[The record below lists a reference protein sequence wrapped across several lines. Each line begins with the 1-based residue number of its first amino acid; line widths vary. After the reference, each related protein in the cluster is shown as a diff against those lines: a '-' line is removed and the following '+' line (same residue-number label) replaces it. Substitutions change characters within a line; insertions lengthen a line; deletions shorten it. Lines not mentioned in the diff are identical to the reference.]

1 MGFQPSMFMPDEG
14 VVVDRIRAV
23 DAYDLLLTVHYAKRI
38 PSISH
43 AFGLIVDGDL
53 EGVVTFGTPP
63 SSTLLRGIA
72 GEEWAERV
80 VELNRLV
87 LRNNRK
93 HDASLLVG
101 RALRQLPRPT
111 VVVSFADTGQD
122 HVGIVY
128 QATNFWYTGLSTK
141 FVDPRVKGLEA
152 QHHTSYAHGMTNAEV
167 VEKYGADNVEWVERS
182 RKHRYITFVGARGER
197 RRFLSDLRYPI
208 LPYPKSDLTRVVGG
222 GTIEIGEVAAP

>member
-1 MGFQPSMFMPDEG
+1 MVFHLPMFVPDEG

-23 DAYDLLLTVHYAKRI
+23 DTYELLRTVHYARRV
-38 PSISH
+38 PSITH

-72 GEEWAERV
+72 GEGWAESV
-80 VELNRLV
+80 LELNRLV

-101 RALRQLPRPT
+101 RALRLLPRPT

-128 QATNFWYTGLSTK
+128 QATNFWYTGLSAR
-141 FVDPRVKGLEA
+141 FVDPRVRGLEG
-152 QHHTSYAHGMTNAEV
+152 QHHATYAHGMTNEEV

-182 RKHRYITFVGARGER
+182 RKHRYIRFMGARGLR
-197 RRFLSDLRYPI
+197 RRFLTDLRYPI
-208 LPYPKSDLTRVVGG
+208 LPYPIAENRKVR
-222 GTIEIGEVAAP
+222 